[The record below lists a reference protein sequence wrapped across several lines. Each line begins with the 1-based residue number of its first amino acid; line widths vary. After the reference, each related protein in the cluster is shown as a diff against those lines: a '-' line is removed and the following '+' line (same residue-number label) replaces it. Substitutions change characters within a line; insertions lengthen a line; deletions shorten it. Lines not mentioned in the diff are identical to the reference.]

1 MYLTEFYSPSPKG
14 WQDVSDDNSKL
25 EWGESRKTK
34 LTLGMIS
41 KIRKM
46 NEVQSYERAI
56 DLKNIRKQY
65 GIPPAD
71 GGGL

>member
-1 MYLTEFYSPSPKG
+1 
-14 WQDVSDDNSKL
+14 
-25 EWGESRKTK
+25 
-34 LTLGMIS
+34 MIS

-65 GIPPAD
+65 GAPPAE